1 METNIAN
8 VAMEHNIDS
17 MWDSPIGGAYL
28 IWRFVAG
35 YAVVRDSG
43 PNMLLVYPAL
53 AIVMDS
59 SFAVEIRR
67 ANNLADFAFAFH
79 DSSGKKAK
87 SLSGL
92 QERIVEQRDWT
103 LKSIEFA
110 LATRLVELIPET
122 ASLRAILEKEAAS
135 SENLARDFKDNEGLN
150 AELLGGVFAHTQD
163 SDIAYYLGVKF

>member
-1 METNIAN
+1 METNIAKVTREN
-8 VAMEHNIDS
+8 DVAS

-35 YAVVRDSG
+35 YAAVRDSG
-43 PNMLLVYPAL
+43 SNMLLVYPAL
-53 AIVMDS
+53 AILMNS

-67 ANNLADFAFAFH
+67 ASNLADFAFAFH

-92 QERIVEQRDWT
+92 QERIIEQRDWT

-110 LATRLVELIPET
+110 LVTRLVELNPET
-122 ASLRAILEKEAAS
+122 ATLRVVLEKESTS

-150 AELLGGVFAHTQD
+150 AELLGGIFAHTQD
-163 SDIAYYLGVKF
+163 NDIAYYLGVKF

>member
-8 VAMEHNIDS
+8 VTRENNVES

-28 IWRFVAG
+28 IWRFVTG
-35 YAVVRDSG
+35 YAAVRDSG

-53 AIVMDS
+53 AIVIDS

-67 ANNLADFAFAFH
+67 ASNLADFAFAFH
-79 DSSGKKAK
+79 DSSGRRAK

-92 QERIVEQRDWT
+92 QERIIGQRNWT
-103 LKSIEFA
+103 LKAIEFA
-110 LATRLVELIPET
+110 LVTRLVELDPACATLRVVLEKET
-122 ASLRAILEKEAAS
+122 ASSA
-135 SENLARDFKDNEGLN
+135 NLARDFKDNEGLN
-150 AELLGGVFAHTQD
+150 AEALGGVFARTHD

>member
-8 VAMEHNIDS
+8 VTRENNVES

-28 IWRFVAG
+28 IWRFVTG
-35 YAVVRDSG
+35 YAAVRDSG

-59 SFAVEIRR
+59 SFATEISR
-67 ANNLADFAFAFH
+67 ASNLADFAFAFH
-79 DSSGKKAK
+79 DSSGSRAK

-92 QERIVEQRDWT
+92 QERIIAQRDWV

-110 LATRLVELIPET
+110 LVTRLVELDTET
-122 ASLRAILEKEAAS
+122 AALHVVLEKESAS
-135 SENLARDFKDNEGLN
+135 SVRLARDFKDNEGLN
-150 AELLGGVFAHTQD
+150 AELLGRVFARTQD
-163 SDIAYYLGVKF
+163 NDIAYYLGVKF